1 MTEYNYNEII
11 EYIDATY
18 DENFNNAQNWAKVH
32 NTTFNELIERRETRE
47 VEEEYE
53 EDGEIKT
60 REVEKLFR
68 YFQIG
73 PEPQPYVPTHED
85 IRQQREKYRQEHI
98 DGKTAE
104 RSRRMANNS
113 WTEEDEQEYLAL
125 DAEITQWIEE
135 NLPYPV
141 EEVEE

>member
-32 NTTFNELIERRETRE
+32 NTTFNELIDRRETRK

-53 EDGEIKT
+53 EEGEAKT

-85 IRQQREKYRQEHI
+85 IRRQREYYYQTHI
-98 DGKTAE
+98 DGKTTE
-104 RSRRMANNS
+104 RSRRMANNT
-113 WTEEDEQEYLAL
+113 WTEEDEQEYLTL

-135 NLPYPV
+135 NLPYP
-141 EEVEE
+141 EEE